1 VNEPYAYINIPGIPA
16 DQPSFSY
23 TPAIRTERR
32 FGVTAKLTAQQR
44 RNLFQIRNSEAWA
57 DVLDV
62 MEMCCIEIETKLI
75 NTDADREAEVLA
87 NHKMAKAAWLI
98 FTHLQQKL
106 DDEISQY
113 LNTLSR
119 QPAMPELTQEEQLI
133 EHILDPTRPMPSEE

>member
-1 VNEPYAYINIPGIPA
+1 VNEPYAYINIPGI
-16 DQPSFSY
+16 SY

-32 FGVTAKLTAQQR
+32 FGVTAKLTEQQR
-44 RNLFQIRNSEAWA
+44 RNLFQIRNTEAWS

-75 NTDADREAEVLA
+75 NTNADLEAEVLA